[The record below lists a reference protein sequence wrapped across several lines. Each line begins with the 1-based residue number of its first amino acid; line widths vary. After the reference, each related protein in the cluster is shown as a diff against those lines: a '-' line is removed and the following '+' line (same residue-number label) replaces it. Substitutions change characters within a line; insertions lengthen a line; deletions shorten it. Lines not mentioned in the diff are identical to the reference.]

1 MSFIRSSALLG
12 VLVIASHM
20 GVAREAAPQ
29 PVVDIRGSV
38 RPTPVRH
45 AADGAVKISGS
56 VSSPDAEVNVRV
68 TLSTGGSAEAVVPV
82 AGGKFTCSYPADF
95 TGAPPLAAS
104 LLYVDAS
111 TGPDLS
117 GQRAE
122 CVFIIRGADGPPDL
136 PSAFSDDFIDSK
148 GKKDADAS
156 TWAGHREL
164 VNLFMRSRGAKLS
177 GIGRA
182 DFDLAKKADFA
193 RFKELGT
200 LYDFD
205 HRDRDWSTPLNHRV
219 ARAFWQAEWNR
230 WFGPGNDHPW
240 DGDADN
246 RKPENYRPY
255 TFTND
260 LADLYILHRM
270 RQSLHGAAGDN
281 RATMSSE
288 SLANLIALQQ
298 RGTENFAKEDGLHYT
313 AGAFRYGMFET
324 GEWLEEGTGWFVSPK
339 SGDHRHGGVF
349 NGRSA
354 WALGEAVRHDPSGPD
369 AAVAAE
375 ALALTLRFCLHDGLA
390 KNYTK
395 RVGDGLPFW
404 RQAGEHGYLTLGM
417 VAAASVKP
425 DLPVVLQIGAPPV
438 PLKDVTARALDAL
451 VAALNKDGHW
461 TKYPDQDAM
470 GLAALAEGALA
481 FPDHPHAA
489 AWKGAVV
496 RVADGWLAAKHDP
509 SERKS
514 PCHHFGRREGSR
526 MTYYIGDKE
535 EVHINLY
542 ISGLWIHALAKTWHL
557 TGGAQY
563 RARLEGM
570 LSYLCGDNPFHVRLL
585 NEMGGVPNI
594 IRDTD
599 DSNSR
604 MSWDCY
610 PESTAFVQIG
620 LLHWLDAIHPKP

>member
-1 MSFIRSSALLG
+1 MSFFRPSALLG
-12 VLVIASHM
+12 VFVIASHI

-29 PVVDIRGSV
+29 PVVDIRDSI
-38 RPTPVRH
+38 RPTPIRH
-45 AADGAVKISGS
+45 AADRVVKISGS
-56 VSSPDAEVNVRV
+56 VSSDDAEVKVRV
-68 TLSTGGSAEAVVPV
+68 TLSTGGSTMAVVPV
-82 AGGKFTCSYPADF
+82 SGGKFTCSYPADF
-95 TGAPPLAAS
+95 AGAPPLAAS

-111 TGPDLS
+111 TGPDLL

-122 CVFIIRGADGPPDL
+122 GVFIIRGADGGPDL
-136 PSAFSDDFIDSK
+136 PSSFTDDFIDSK
-148 GKKDADAS
+148 GRKDAAAF
-156 TWAGHREL
+156 TWGGHREL
-164 VNLFMRSRGAKLS
+164 INLFMRSRGAKLS
-177 GIGRA
+177 GIERS
-182 DFDLAKKADFA
+182 DFDLEKEADFA
-193 RFKELGT
+193 RFRELGT

-205 HRDRDWSTPLNHRV
+205 HRDRDWSKPLNNRV

-230 WFGPGNDHPW
+230 WFGPGNNHPW
-240 DGDADN
+240 DGDTTN
-246 RKPENYRPY
+246 RKPGNFRPY

-270 RQSLHGAAGDN
+270 RQARHGATGDN
-281 RATMSSE
+281 RAAMSSE
-288 SLANLIALQQ
+288 SLANLIALQH
-298 RGTENFAKEDGLHYT
+298 RGTENFAKESGLHYT

-324 GEWLEEGTGWFVSPK
+324 GEWLEEETGWFVNPK
-339 SGDHRHGGVF
+339 SSDHRFGGVF

-369 AAVAAE
+369 AVAAAE
-375 ALALTLRFCLHDGLA
+375 ALALTLRFCLHDGLTN
-390 KNYTK
+390 KYTK
-395 RVGDGLPFW
+395 RVWDGLPFW

-425 DLPVVLQIGAPPV
+425 EVPIILKHDAPPV
-438 PLKDVTARALDAL
+438 PLKDVTFRALDAL
-451 VAALNKDGHW
+451 VATLNKDGHW

-489 AWKGAVV
+489 AWKEAVV

-514 PCHHFGRREGSR
+514 PCDHFGRREGSR
-526 MTYYIGDKE
+526 MTYYIAGRE
-535 EVHINLY
+535 EIHINLY
-542 ISGLWIHALAKTWHL
+542 ITGLWIHALAKSWQL
-557 TGGAQY
+557 TGEPHY

-585 NEMGGVPNI
+585 NEMGGVPNA

-599 DSNSR
+599 DEKSR
-604 MSWDCY
+604 MNWDCY

-620 LLHWLDAIHPKP
+620 LLHWLDAIHLKP

>member
-1 MSFIRSSALLG
+1 MPSIRSLALAGAFL
-12 VLVIASHM
+12 IAPHS
-20 GVAREAAPQ
+20 GDAREAAPQ

-38 RPTPVRH
+38 RPTPVRDV
-45 AADGAVKISGS
+45 AEGAVKISGS
-56 VSSPDAEVNVRV
+56 VSSADGKVTVRV
-68 TLSTGGSAEAVVPV
+68 TRSTGGGAEAVVPV
-82 AGGKFTCSYPADF
+82 VGGKFTCNYPVDF
-95 TGAPPLAAS
+95 AGAPALAAS

-111 TGPDLS
+111 TGPDLL

-122 CVFIIRGADGPPDL
+122 CVFIIRGPDGAPDL
-136 PSAFSDDFIDSK
+136 PSAFTDDFIDSA
-148 GKKDADAS
+148 GRRDAAAT

-182 DFDLAKKADFA
+182 GFDLADGADFA
-193 RFKELGT
+193 RFRHMAT

-205 HRDRDWSTPLNHRV
+205 HRDRDWSAPLGHRV

-240 DGDADN
+240 DGDANN
-246 RKPENYRPY
+246 RKPENFRPY

-270 RQSLHGAAGDN
+270 RQSLHGTAGDN
-281 RATMSSE
+281 RAAMCVE
-288 SLANLIALQQ
+288 SMANLISLQH
-298 RGTENFAKEDGLHYT
+298 GGKDNFAKEDGLHYT

-324 GEWLEEGTGWFVSPK
+324 GEWLEEGTGWFVNPK
-339 SGDHRHGGVF
+339 SSDHRHGGVF

-354 WALGEAVRHDPSGPD
+354 WALGEAVRHDPSG
-369 AAVAAE
+369 AQAGVAAE

-390 KNYTK
+390 GKYTK
-395 RVGDGLPFW
+395 KVGNGLPFW

-417 VAAASVKP
+417 VAAATVKP
-425 DLPVVLQIGAPPV
+425 DLPVILDPAEPPV
-438 PLKDVTARALDAL
+438 PLSAVTARALDAL
-451 VAALNKDGHW
+451 VAALNADGHW

-481 FPDHPHAA
+481 FPDHPHAS
-489 AWKGAVV
+489 AWKDAAV
-496 RVADGWLAAKHDP
+496 RVAAGWLAAKHDP
-509 SERKS
+509 SERGS
-514 PCHHFGRREGSR
+514 PCDHFGRREGSR
-526 MTYYIGDKE
+526 MTYHIGGKP

-542 ISGLWIHALAKTWHL
+542 ITGLWIHALAKTYLL
-557 TGGAQY
+557 TDGQPY
-563 RARLEGM
+563 RERIEGM
-570 LSYLCGDNPFHVRLL
+570 LAYLCGDNPFHVRLL

-599 DSNSR
+599 DANSR
-604 MSWDCY
+604 MNWDCY